1 MCVSEIR
8 LMLIR
13 YIMLGLLFAIAVGLP
28 AFIAVF
34 NFLYEKQLR
43 KSATVVNDMKKVIR
57 RLDLCSYWDFTFWD
71 GE

>member
-1 MCVSEIR
+1 MRVSEIR

-13 YIMLGLLFAIAVGLP
+13 YTMLGLLFAIAVGLP

-43 KSATVVNDMKKVIR
+43 KSSTITSDIKKSMY
-57 RLDLCSYWDFTFWD
+57 RLGLFDYSDERFWD
-71 GE
+71 D